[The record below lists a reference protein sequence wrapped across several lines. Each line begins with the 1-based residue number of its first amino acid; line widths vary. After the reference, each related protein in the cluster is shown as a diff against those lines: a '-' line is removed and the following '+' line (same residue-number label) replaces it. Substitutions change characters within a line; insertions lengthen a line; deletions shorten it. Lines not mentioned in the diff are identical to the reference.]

1 MNPIVAGKG
10 SLKFFF
16 PDLTIGLKGER
27 GFYFGKGSLKFF
39 FPDLTIGL
47 KGERGFYF
55 MGVLRINPN
64 HNSEL
69 LFFPYIYMG
78 FLL

>member
-1 MNPIVAGKG
+1 MNPIVA
-10 SLKFFF
+10 
-16 PDLTIGLKGER
+16 
-27 GFYFGKGSLKFF
+27 GKGSLKFF